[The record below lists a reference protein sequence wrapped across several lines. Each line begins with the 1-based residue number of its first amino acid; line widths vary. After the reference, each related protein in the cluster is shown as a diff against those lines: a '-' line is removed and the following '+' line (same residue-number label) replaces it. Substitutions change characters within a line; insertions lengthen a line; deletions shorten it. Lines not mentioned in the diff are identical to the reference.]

1 MRSFNLDKPHTI
13 KYEWQCACGQFDID
27 TQCDGYQHPN
37 RTGPVQAYRDALAHA
52 TKTLKILRTQQ
63 GTDNWGTPEEYTPE
77 MFMAEWFTIIAR
89 VIL

>member
-1 MRSFNLDKPHTI
+1 MRSFNLDNPHSI
-13 KYEWQCACGQFDID
+13 KYEWLCACGQFSNVGC
-27 TQCDGYQHPN
+27 TGYQHPN

-52 TKTLKILRTQQ
+52 TVTLKILRTQQ

-77 MFMAEWFTIIAR
+77 MFMDEWFTIIAR

>member
-1 MRSFNLDKPHTI
+1 MRFTINDPHMV
-13 KYEWQCACGQFDID
+13 KYEWQCGCGQFGVKDLC
-27 TQCDGYQHPN
+27 TGYQHPD

-52 TKTLKILRTQQ
+52 THSLNMLRTQQ

-77 MFMAEWFTIIAR
+77 QFMEEWFFIVAR